1 MRHFKAV
8 YNGALQQV
16 QQRLASKLL
25 QVLLGDIYNTDIF
38 KSPETTETFIL
49 WWSYGDSD
57 TKVIEDG
64 NECMLIC
71 FALFCLVNHFDSWF
85 WGKKEF
91 PFVQYIVVMY
101 LGSIAEMLHVSAVV
115 IFVHREW
122 HEHRDNKIFTNVLR
136 SQYKYIHALSLQR
149 LTHIKTTLY
158 SELSAWIAFK

>member
-1 MRHFKAV
+1 MEMSV
-8 YNGALQQV
+8 C
-16 QQRLASKLL
+16 S
-25 QVLLGDIYNTDIF
+25 
-38 KSPETTETFIL
+38 
-49 WWSYGDSD
+49 
-57 TKVIEDG
+57 
-64 NECMLIC
+64 
-71 FALFCLVNHFDSWF
+71 FALHYFVLSITSTPDSVE
-85 WGKKEF
+85 KKEF

-101 LGSIAEMLHVSAVV
+101 LGSIAEMLHVSVVV